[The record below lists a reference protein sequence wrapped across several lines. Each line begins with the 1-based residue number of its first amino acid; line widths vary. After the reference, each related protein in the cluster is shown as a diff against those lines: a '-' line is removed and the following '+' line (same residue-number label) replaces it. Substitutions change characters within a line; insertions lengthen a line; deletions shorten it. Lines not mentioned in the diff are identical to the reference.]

1 MDVDFEDL
9 VKEFLLPVYRYI
21 FIRVRQR
28 ELSEDLSQVVFLKA
42 FESSEKHP
50 ERKLELSYFFT
61 IARNTLID
69 HWRKKKLEVV
79 ALDDALSNTLASN
92 DRPAGQQV
100 DTDIAMH
107 EVLAQLEHLSEEY
120 RQTLMLRFISN
131 WTTEE
136 IAQHLGTTAANI
148 RQLQCRGLTKL
159 RKLLQENKT
168 QL

>member
-28 ELSEDLSQVVFLKA
+28 ETSEDLSQVVFLKA
-42 FESSEKHP
+42 FKSSEKHP

-69 HWRKKKLEVV
+69 HWRKKKLEQV
-79 ALDDALSNTLASN
+79 ALDDALSNTLPSSEK
-92 DRPAGQQV
+92 PPG
-100 DTDIAMH
+100 
-107 EVLAQLEHLSEEY
+107 EVLDTSLAMTQVMGQLDTLPEEY
-120 RQTLMLRFISN
+120 RQALTLRFISN

-136 IAQHLGTTAANI
+136 IAQHLGTTPANI
-148 RQLQCRGLTKL
+148 RQLQCRGLNKL
-159 RKLLQENKT
+159 RKLLEGHRA
-168 QL
+168 L